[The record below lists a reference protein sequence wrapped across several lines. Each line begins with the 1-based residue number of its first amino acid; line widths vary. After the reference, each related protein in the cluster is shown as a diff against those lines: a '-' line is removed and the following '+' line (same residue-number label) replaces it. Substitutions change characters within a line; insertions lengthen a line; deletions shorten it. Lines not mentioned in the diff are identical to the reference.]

1 MCTSRLF
8 AKNSNDLNI
17 YLFAQTVCYS
27 ISPFPNVSFD
37 PLCSE
42 EPYQLHVVTHFLL
55 HIWHFIIVP
64 KRLRLDF
71 NISTVKW
78 ILWFKAVP
86 GKIQQCA
93 SSTTPTLVQ

>member
-37 PLCSE
+37 PLRSE

-55 HIWHFIIVP
+55 HI
-64 KRLRLDF
+64 
-71 NISTVKW
+71 
-78 ILWFKAVP
+78 
-86 GKIQQCA
+86 
-93 SSTTPTLVQ
+93 